1 MIVVYYCFEDH
12 MSRYGTRQRSFAV
25 SGNVHEILQGNN
37 GITVYYTIQDLET
50 HYKLMMW
57 PIHWGTYIGR
67 SLRRGSVTNRD
78 GHIVWN
84 QNVKTLSIVNNPPR
98 LYII

>member
-1 MIVVYYCFEDH
+1 MIVVYYCFENH
-12 MSRYGTRQRSFAV
+12 MSRYIHTSTLLCRVWQCARNTAREQWDYSLLYHSGFRNSLYANDVTYSLGNLYWSV
-25 SGNVHEILQGNN
+25 SS
-37 GITVYYTIQDLET
+37 T
-50 HYKLMMW
+50 
-57 PIHWGTYIGR
+57 
-67 SLRRGSVTNRD
+67 GSVTNRD

>member
-1 MIVVYYCFEDH
+1 MIVVYYCFENH

-50 HYKLMMW
+50 HYMLIM
-57 PIHWGTYIGR
+57 
-67 SLRRGSVTNRD
+67 
-78 GHIVWN
+78 
-84 QNVKTLSIVNNPPR
+84 
-98 LYII
+98 